1 MRARPKIAELF
12 CAGVR
17 HRNGVAMRRNQ
28 ALDPDTALV
37 RAAARKM
44 AWQISVG
51 CVLVVFVVA
60 VLTFLVGPLLHPGNP
75 ADAVTGDDDDALLRD
90 GLLVAAG
97 VGVLVAGLVGFL
109 AARRAVG
116 PLQDAL
122 ALQRRFVADAGH
134 ELRTPLAVLHTR
146 AQLLARRLPLTDP
159 ARPVADQLLAD
170 SRVLGDIVEE
180 MLTSAQLATQPGT
193 GELIDPGAM
202 VTEVVN
208 SMTVI
213 ASAADITLNASPE
226 GKLMVRGS
234 TAALRR
240 ALTALVDNALAHTA
254 PGGHITVT
262 TQDSGPGVLLTVS
275 DDGEGL
281 SGQDPE
287 RLTERFARG
296 RESGPGVRGGRR
308 FGLGLALAREVAA
321 AHGGSLNL
329 TGLSPHGVQA
339 TLRLPAD
346 NSVRDR

>member
-1 MRARPKIAELF
+1 M
-12 CAGVR
+12 GN
-17 HRNGVAMRRNQ
+17 HQ
-28 ALDPDTALV
+28 ALDPETALV

-44 AWQISVG
+44 AWQITIG

-122 ALQRRFVADAGH
+122 ALQRRFVADAGP
-134 ELRTPLAVLHTR
+134 ELRTPLAVLHPR
-146 AQLLARRLPLTDP
+146 AQLLARRLPPADP
-159 ARPVADQLLAD
+159 ARPIADQLLAD
-170 SRVLGDIVEE
+170 SRVLGEIVEE

-193 GELIDPGAM
+193 GELIDPSAVATDV
-202 VTEVVN
+202 VT
-208 SMTVI
+208 SMNVL
-213 ASAADITLNASPE
+213 AADAGITLNGSPE
-226 GKLMVRGS
+226 SSRMVRGS
-234 TAALRR
+234 GAALRR

-254 PGGHITVT
+254 SGGHITVST
-262 TQDSGPGVLLTVS
+262 VDTARGVLLTVS

-281 SGQDPE
+281 AGQDPD

-321 AHGGSLNL
+321 AHGGSLSL
-329 TGLSPHGVQA
+329 TGLPTHGVRA
-339 TLRLPAD
+339 TLQLPEAIGHV
-346 NSVRDR
+346 NR